1 MEKLMTTRK
10 KNLNSWFPS
19 KGTA

>member
-1 MEKLMTTRK
+1 MEKLLTTRK
-10 KNLNSWFPS
+10 KNLNTWCPS